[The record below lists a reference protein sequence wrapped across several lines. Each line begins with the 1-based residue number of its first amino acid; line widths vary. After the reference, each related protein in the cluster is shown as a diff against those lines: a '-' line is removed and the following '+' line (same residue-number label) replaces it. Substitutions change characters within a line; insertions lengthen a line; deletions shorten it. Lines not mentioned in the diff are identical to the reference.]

1 MINAFLE
8 LIMTQYIYIYIY
20 TLKMLW
26 MLSPVLRIF
35 QNSIIDP
42 NGSSTVVF
50 THQTALL
57 AP

>member
-1 MINAFLE
+1 
-8 LIMTQYIYIYIY
+8 
-20 TLKMLW
+20 

-42 NGSSTVVF
+42 HGSPAVVF